1 MKREVTVS
9 MKLHG
14 TVVPGTAGARHHDG
28 VPGGY
33 R

>member
-9 MKLHG
+9 MKIHG
-14 TVVPGTAGARHHDG
+14 TVVPGTAGDRQHGG